1 MHQSVTEV
9 EDGPSE
15 PPEDANGRLCIKV
28 SESIAGDY
36 DTLPSED
43 ELTVL
48 YSAQFAVDYLFLFVK
63 GMDRSG
69 ITLRLSPGKPLVLD
83 YPLGCSKTDYVRF
96 VLAPKLADS

>member
-1 MHQSVTEV
+1 MTEEEEESVANDREQSGT
-9 EDGPSE
+9 
-15 PPEDANGRLCIKV
+15 RLCIKV

-43 ELTVL
+43 ELTTL
-48 YSAQFAVDYLFLFVK
+48 YSAAFAVDYLFLFVK

-96 VLAPKLADS
+96 VLAPKVTDA